1 MDPNTDDQVISG
13 HAAPPPE
20 NWGDPNAPDIMA
32 AMDQF
37 FEQEGNP
44 LPDPVAPEPQKA
56 VPDAPVTP
64 KEARE
69 EELPDI
75 DPDFFPDATTDAP
88 DDKPVDPPVDGFDEV
103 AFDKQTE
110 EEVKGMD
117 VKAGEKFRAL
127 KAELKEAKKVTVT
140 PEIQAKLKELEIKA
154 AEVEGLK
161 ERMVSLSSQ
170 SAKLQMENEP
180 AYQDQVVKPAETLF
194 TNADKLSGS
203 LGLEPEV
210 LRAIIRE
217 RDLETQETLMEEH
230 FGSKSLL
237 VQSKVAKMAEDF
249 NSLVSKREEMFSD
262 AETRIEKMRAERIDK
277 DRRLLDEQRRV
288 VQTFQKQRWEDHKDL
303 IPGFVEDGEETE
315 AYKRLMKR
323 GLSIDFGTARAEDQA
338 AAAFAGT
345 VLPHL
350 IKQVR
355 ELQNSLAAYVKDDKK
370 ALKSRPG
377 AGASVTAPNATK
389 APKNFD
395 EAMAADYNFTS

>member
-1 MDPNTDDQVISG
+1 
-13 HAAPPPE
+13 
-20 NWGDPNAPDIMA
+20 
-32 AMDQF
+32 
-37 FEQEGNP
+37 
-44 LPDPVAPEPQKA
+44 
-56 VPDAPVTP
+56 
-64 KEARE
+64 
-69 EELPDI
+69 
-75 DPDFFPDATTDAP
+75 
-88 DDKPVDPPVDGFDEV
+88 
-103 AFDKQTE
+103 
-110 EEVKGMD
+110 
-117 VKAGEKFRAL
+117 
-127 KAELKEAKKVTVT
+127 
-140 PEIQAKLKELEIKA
+140 
-154 AEVEGLK
+154 LK

-194 TNADKLSGS
+194 TNADKLSDS

-288 VQTFQKQRWEDHKDL
+288 VQTFQKQRWDDHKDL
-303 IPGFVEDGEETE
+303 IPGFVEDGVETE
-315 AYKRLMKR
+315 TYKRLMKR

-355 ELQNSLAAYVKDDKK
+355 ELQNSLAAYAKDDKK